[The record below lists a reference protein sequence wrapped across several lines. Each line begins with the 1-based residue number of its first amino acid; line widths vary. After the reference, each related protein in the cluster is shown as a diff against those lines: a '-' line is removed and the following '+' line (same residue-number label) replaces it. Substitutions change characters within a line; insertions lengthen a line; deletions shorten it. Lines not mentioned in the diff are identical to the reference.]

1 MKEKPTDTH
10 DLDRDRSADLRRKIQ
25 GPLARPLEPAAP
37 TGASD
42 TSWYLEAALDASHTR
57 RIFVVALPFRVG
69 RRPDLELVLPVPSVS
84 TLHAEIYA
92 QGGTLHVRD
101 LDSTNGTFHN
111 RKEVEDAPLREG
123 DVIHFADMEFRLGR
137 ETEETRSRKQS
148 QQGKEPSTSIRQGGL
163 SQHFVQGTRELKEMI
178 RDAAVTVY
186 YQPIVLLPGGRVV
199 AYEALG
205 RGRQPGLSESPLDL
219 FQIAE
224 TMGAEAE
231 LSRLLRHT
239 AVKLVAGRADI
250 PTLFL
255 NTHPK
260 ELSEPGLLESLED
273 LRVLAPYLDL
283 ALEIHE
289 SVLTHVSVIKE
300 LKTLLT
306 ERNIALAYDDF
317 GAGQS
322 RLLELAEAP
331 PHYLKFDRRFID
343 GIDAASPSKR
353 HLLASLVST
362 ARDLLVKTVAEGIE
376 TAAEAEVCARLGF
389 THAQGY
395 YFGRPM
401 PVEKLPG

>member
-1 MKEKPTDTH
+1 MTEKPNDTLK
-10 DLDRDRSADLRRKIQ
+10 LDSDRASDLRRKIKA
-25 GPLARPLEPAAP
+25 PLLPEPEPAAP
-37 TGASD
+37 ANTSD
-42 TSWYLEAALDASHTR
+42 TSWYLEAARDASNTR
-57 RIFVVALPFRVG
+57 RISLLALPFRVG
-69 RRPDLELVLPVPSVS
+69 RRSDLELVLPGTSVS
-84 TLHAEIYA
+84 KLHAEIYA
-92 QGGTLHVRD
+92 QGDTLHLRD
-101 LDSTNGTFHN
+101 LGSTNGTFHN
-111 RKEVEDAPLREG
+111 RKPVEAAPLREG
-123 DVIHFADMEFRLGR
+123 DVIHFGDMEFRLGR
-137 ETEETRSRKQS
+137 EAEATQSREQR
-148 QQGKEPSTSIRQGGL
+148 QQKEAATTVSIRQGGL
-163 SQHFVQGTRELKEMI
+163 SQHFVPGTREMKEML
-178 RDAAVTVY
+178 RNAAVTVY

-205 RGRQPGLSESPLDL
+205 RGRHPGLSESPLDL

-224 TMGAEAE
+224 SMGTEAE
-231 LSRLLRHT
+231 LSRLLRHA
-239 AVKLVAGRADI
+239 AVELVAGRPDM

-260 ELSEPGLLESLED
+260 ELSEPGLLESLEE
-273 LRVLAPYLDL
+273 LRILAPQMDL

-289 SVLTHVSVIKE
+289 SVLTDVAVIRE
-300 LKTLLT
+300 LRTLLS

-343 GIDAASPSKR
+343 GIAAASPSKR

-376 TAAEAEVCARLGF
+376 TKAEAEVCTRLGF

-401 PVEKLPG
+401 PIEKMS